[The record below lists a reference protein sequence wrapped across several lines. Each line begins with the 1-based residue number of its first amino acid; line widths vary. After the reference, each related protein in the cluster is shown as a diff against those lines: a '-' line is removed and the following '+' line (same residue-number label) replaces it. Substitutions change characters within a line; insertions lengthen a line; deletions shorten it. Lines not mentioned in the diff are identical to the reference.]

1 MSTICLRGID
11 ETVKERLKHEA
22 SQAGISVNALILKF
36 IHKAI
41 GQGATRHRQYH
52 DLDQFAGSWSEEEA
66 AQFLTSISDFEKIDE
81 EMWK

>member
-22 SQAGISVNALILKF
+22 SQAGLSVNALILKY

-41 GQGATRHRQYH
+41 GMGSDRQYH
-52 DLDQFAGSWSEEEA
+52 DLDQFAGTWSEEEA
-66 AQFLTSISDFEKIDE
+66 ARFLTSISDFEKIDE